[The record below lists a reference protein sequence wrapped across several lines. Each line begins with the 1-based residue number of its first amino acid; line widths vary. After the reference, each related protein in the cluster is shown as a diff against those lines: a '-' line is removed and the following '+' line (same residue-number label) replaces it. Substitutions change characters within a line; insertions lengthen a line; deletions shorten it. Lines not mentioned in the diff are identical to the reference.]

1 MAYAWAIP
9 YKNPMALI
17 QKPADKWVGLVS
29 SENGKLQFS
38 SMPLGVRAGVINLYN
53 GYFKRG
59 NTTLKGIFERYAPK
73 SDGNDPLNYA
83 NIVGKKIGVS
93 VDKRLNFV
101 EHSAPLARA
110 IIQVESG
117 KDISNEDFKKG
128 LHLAYQHLGFKVT
141 DTTGQQAPQG
151 APQTNGKLTPLYWV
165 VPILLIGFLMIK
177 K

>member
-9 YKNPMALI
+9 YNNPLAII
-17 QKPADKWVGLVS
+17 QRPADKWVGLVGS
-29 SENGKLQFS
+29 DNGKLKFDTIEN
-38 SMPLGVRAGVINLYN
+38 GVRAGVINLYN

-93 VDKRLNFV
+93 INKRLNFV

-117 KDISNEDFKKG
+117 KDITNEKFNKG
-128 LHLAYQHLGFKVT
+128 LKLAFEQLGFKVT
-141 DTTGQQAPQG
+141 EGEQAPKG
-151 APQTNGKLTPLYWV
+151 APQTDGKLTPLYWL